1 MTGDAESNKKIGRKI
16 IPYSQAKNKRDKLKK
31 LDEKIC
37 ELAGGEEEKKMI
49 MQAYRESSYGKDLFP
64 ELNKEVDAHKVVQNV
79 VQLIH
84 SLPPMSPLRQPL
96 IHAVG
101 KDIQPSALQKLLN
114 VSERT
119 VFRSRKLD
127 LEESI
132 LYTLRYKP
140 EVRREKKNHNSN
152 SMSGLSHSLSDL
164 EQQELESGHILSPD
178 QDHEQLELAAVQLSS
193 AQLDGHSQQPLS
205 MEDFQQQ
212 IQEALH
218 KQNVMMVPSQS
229 QTLHHLPSLS
239 SISVLPGNNHLG
251 QVHSGPI

>member
-1 MTGDAESNKKIGRKI
+1 MTGDADSNKKIGRKI

-64 ELNKEVDAHKVVQNV
+64 ELNKEVDAHKVVQNI

-96 IHAVG
+96 IQAVG

-140 EVRREKKNHNSN
+140 EVRREKKNQNNSLG
-152 SMSGLSHSLSDL
+152 GLSQSVLSDL

-178 QDHEQLELAAVQLSS
+178 QDHEQLELAAVQLTS
-193 AQLDGHSQQPLS
+193 AQLDGHSQQLS
-205 MEDFQQQ
+205 IEEFQQQ
-212 IQEALH
+212 IQEALN
-218 KQNVMMVPSQS
+218 KQNAMMVPQQT

-239 SISVLPGNNHLG
+239 SMTVLSANHLG
-251 QVHSGPI
+251 QVHNGPI